1 MANPIK
7 AAKQMFDQFLA
18 RHDPESAGL
27 SDGEENT
34 SSFMS
39 DSHDLASQGGHAR
52 AASLSAKKRRQ
63 IAKRAAKA
71 RWSGHKPSKKN

>member
-7 AAKQMFDQFLA
+7 AAKQMFDQFLSK
-18 RHDPESAGL
+18 HDPDAVPKDVPGI
-27 SDGEENT
+27 EEGA
-34 SSFMS
+34 SML

-52 AASLSAKKRRQ
+52 ATALSPKRRRQ

-71 RWSGHKPSKKN
+71 RWSKPKG